1 MIEDGGL
8 RARCGQNARAEV
20 EKRLTDV
27 AIGKRSID
35 VYQGHLNG
43 KAVATDPSAVRMERV
58 SAKSQRNEADALQQ
72 RIAQLEQELAAARSQ
87 QGRGLFARLFGR

>member
-1 MIEDGGL
+1 MIEDDGL

-27 AIGKRSID
+27 AIGKRSVD
-35 VYQGHLNG
+35 VYQSFLDG
-43 KAVATDPSAVRMERV
+43 KAVAVDPSAMRLER
-58 SAKSQRNEADALQQ
+58 SKAKGHRDDADALRQ
-72 RIAQLEQELAAARSQ
+72 RVAQLEQELAAARSQ